1 MHYSLHNKSNCSIL
15 SFRAFFCILSRFSRY
30 LAWVLTCWAHIFGCY
45 KSVNKKITRAQKIS
59 TFIIWLKTMVKTWTL
74 VPAVP
79 VGAAGKKFLKF
90 GAFFLFL
97 RLFFVS
103 YSPSGGRAADGPE
116 APLEKIFCYWFVYFK
131 ICEIFNEIFKNV
143 STSELAQPLMFP
155 QWKILRRE

>member
-59 TFIIWLKTMVKTWTL
+59 TFILWLKTMVKNWKL

-79 VGAAGKKFLKF
+79 VAPQAKNFWNLEHFFKFL
-90 GAFFLFL
+90 
-97 RLFFVS
+97 RQFFVS
-103 YSPSGGRAADGPE
+103 YSPSGWRAAEGPE
-116 APLEKIFCYWFVYFK
+116 APLEKIFCYWFVNFK

-143 STSELAQPLMFP
+143 STSELA
-155 QWKILRRE
+155 